1 MVRSTS
7 ELSNATWWTP
17 RADEPGRSVVERRYL
32 ERIRSRSASIA
43 ARSRSVI
50 EETVLRGGGDVI
62 SPFGEKPRYWLNA
75 EWFDADQSDRGRPIT
90 HRRVRAQRLW
100 RGRSARTCLLYTSDA
115 ADE

>member
-75 EWFDADQSDRGRPIT
+75 EWFDADQSLSLIHISEPTRQAEISYA
-90 HRRVRAQRLW
+90 VF
-100 RGRSARTCLLYTSDA
+100 CLKK
-115 ADE
+115 